1 MESRNKLEYN
11 EGGRRVPKP
20 MDIEVTDEVITL
32 QRDQW
37 NGKKAKI
44 SNFPGLLDE
53 VMKYTWTYTEGNHPY
68 LNSSKLKVSLH
79 KFVLQYLYGKEKLDE
94 MLGES
99 NIIEHLDNDGL
110 NCTYDNLHILSAD
123 LNKAKA
129 FTIDKKSA
137 AVEVNELG
145 TILALITDVYYSH
158 KNKQFQLQVFFNKNI
173 AFNAETN
180 SPVEMYALIYDSFYN
195 LYIDWLYCFQCIETE
210 SFDITKHHAKKVYEK
225 AAPMIALREYEKD
238 AQFIVRDGQPY
249 LVLRTDPEKGAVTF
263 MNHTARRNI
272 EE

>member
-1 MESRNKLEYN
+1 
-11 EGGRRVPKP
+11 
-20 MDIEVTDEVITL
+20 MDIEVTDELITL

-44 SNFPGLLDE
+44 SNFPDLLDE

-123 LNKAKA
+123 LNKAKV
-129 FTIDKKSA
+129 FTYCEYRYNFKYSKQKRSTINEFYELLKKPGMANLISA
-137 AVEVNELG
+137 
-145 TILALITDVYYSH
+145 
-158 KNKQFQLQVFFNKNI
+158 K
-173 AFNAETN
+173 
-180 SPVEMYALIYDSFYN
+180 
-195 LYIDWLYCFQCIETE
+195 
-210 SFDITKHHAKKVYEK
+210 
-225 AAPMIALREYEKD
+225 
-238 AQFIVRDGQPY
+238 
-249 LVLRTDPEKGAVTF
+249 
-263 MNHTARRNI
+263 
-272 EE
+272 